1 MDPVEQVLETLQRL
15 SEQPSPS
22 ATDDQC
28 PISIVDVDSARR
40 CLALSMQEEDLG
52 LWQAVGRDAVS
63 MVAVTKSLGDL
74 MASGGHDCNAAAFYA
89 CLLRL
94 PGCPV
99 SV

>member
-63 MVAVTKSLGDL
+63 MVAVAKSLGDL